1 MNRKLKHGMSMA
13 VAILSALFI
22 NSACT
27 EEWDDHYNDNG
38 TNSSKTSLLDKI
50 RQDSDLTDF
59 CEVLDSMNVPSYK
72 DGNWTVFNFAD
83 SLLNQSRVYTLW
95 APVNGSFD
103 KDSLLA
109 ELKAEPFEDILAM
122 KKLGRDDVF
131 ARFVGSHVAEFLKPA
146 SDTLK
151 EDNNILLINE
161 KLVPF
166 VGGSDESLAYSFNGL
181 NVVEKNI
188 RVSNGI
194 IHKISGSV
202 TYLPNIWEY
211 IKTAEGTD
219 SVAKFLYSFNK
230 REFNEYLSIEG
241 PTVNGDKTYIDS
253 VFTNS
258 NQWLSYG
265 YNDKTAGFGDISHE
279 DSSYVVFVPSN
290 DMWNEMVPKIETF
303 FNYHTGKENFVEDS
317 ISNDSLKKFYAR
329 KTLVNHM
336 VFSNNDQLTP
346 GDGHT
351 ALVVDS
357 MRSTY
362 RAGERRILFA
372 KNDLMEGVI
381 RTQELSNGTFHL
393 KNNFNYNP
401 HDMWYDTI
409 IVQAE
414 NFAYQ
419 GTTFLKEEDDAAS
432 FTDGVLKGDE
442 GVTYMY
448 VEKGN
453 LYHTIDSANRTK
465 NLVYVHADKN
475 TNTRPSSLK
484 WTIPNVLSGD
494 YYVGAVIVPKFI
506 DQTEAV
512 DSSVHTS
519 ALPNLFS
526 LSLYANVEKDGTTAK
541 KGSVK
546 VIEETEELEND
557 PTRIDTIWISEKDD
571 KSKRL
576 KVHIPYCEYGL
587 TNQEFSV
594 YVKLECM
601 LKNKDQLN
609 FYDPALRV
617 DLIILEPV
625 KDEE

>member
-1 MNRKLKHGMSMA
+1 MA
-13 VAILSALFI
+13 VALLSALFI

-38 TNSSKTSLLDKI
+38 TNATETSILDYLY
-50 RQDSDLTDF
+50 QDNDFSDF
-59 CEVLDSMNVPSYK
+59 CAVLEAMNVRSYK
-72 DGNWTVFNFAD
+72 DGVWTEFNFAD
-83 SLLNQSRVYTLW
+83 SLFNQSRVYTLW
-95 APVNGSFD
+95 APVNGTFD
-103 KDSLLA
+103 KDSLIA
-109 ELKAEPFEDILAM
+109 ELTADENGDKP
-122 KKLGRDDVF
+122 GRDDVF
-131 ARFVGSHVAEFLKPA
+131 ARFVAAHVADYLKPA

-151 EDNNILLINE
+151 DDNLILLINE

-166 VGGSDESLAYSFNGL
+166 VGGNDETNTYSFDGL
-181 NVVEKNI
+181 SILEKNI

-194 IHKISGSV
+194 IHKLSGAID
-202 TYLPNIWEY
+202 YFPNIWEY

-230 REFNEYLSIEG
+230 REFNEYASIEG

-265 YNDKTAGFGDISHE
+265 YNNKTAGFGDISQE

-290 DMWNEMVPKIETF
+290 DIWNEMVPKIEEF
-303 FNYHTGKENFVEDS
+303 YNFHTGKENFVKDS
-317 ISNDSLKKFYAR
+317 ISNDSLKHFYAR
-329 KTLVNHM
+329 KALVNHM

-362 RAGERRILFA
+362 RAGERRFLFA

-381 RTQELSNGTFHL
+381 RTEELSNGTFHL
-393 KNNFNYNP
+393 KNVYNYNP
-401 HDMWYDTI
+401 HDMYHDTI

-414 NFAYQ
+414 NFGYQ
-419 GTTFLKEEDDAAS
+419 GLTFLREEDDASS

-442 GVTYMY
+442 GVSYMY

-465 NLVYVHADKN
+465 NLTYIHADKN
-475 TNTRPSSLK
+475 SNTRPSSLS

-506 DQTEAV
+506 DKTELEENDTLA
-512 DSSVHTS
+512 HTN

-526 LSLYANVEKDGTTAK
+526 LSLYANTEKNGTTAK
-541 KGSVK
+541 KNSVK
-546 VIEETEELEND
+546 VIQKTEELEND
-557 PTRIDTIWISEKDD
+557 PTRIDTIWISETKDQ
-571 KSKRL
+571 SKRL

-587 TNQEFSV
+587 PNEKFSV

-601 LKNKDQLN
+601 LKKKAQLE

>member
-1 MNRKLKHGMSMA
+1 MA
-13 VAILSALFI
+13 VAFLSALFI

-27 EEWDDHYNDNG
+27 EEWDDHYSDNG
-38 TNSSKTSLLDKI
+38 TNAVKTSILEKI

-72 DGNWTVFNFAD
+72 DGVWTVFNFAD

-95 APVNGSFD
+95 APVNGTFN

-109 ELKAEPFEDILAM
+109 ELKAETFENINDM

-131 ARFVGSHVAEFLKPA
+131 DRFIGSHIAEFLKPA

-151 EDNNILLINE
+151 ENNNILLINK

-166 VGGSDESLAYSFNGL
+166 VGGQDENLSYSFDGRQ
-181 NVVEKNI
+181 VTEKNI
-188 RVSNGI
+188 RVANGL
-194 IHKISGSV
+194 IHKIEGFV
-202 TYLPNIWEY
+202 VYLPNIWEY

-230 REFNEYLSIEG
+230 REFNPYASIEG

-265 YNDKTAGFGDISHE
+265 WNNTTAGFGDISHE

-290 DMWNEMVPKIETF
+290 DIWNEMVPKIENF
-303 FNYHTGKENFVEDS
+303 YNYHTGKDNFIDDS

-329 KTLVNHM
+329 KALVNHM

-362 RAGERRILFA
+362 RAGERRLLFA

-381 RTQELSNGTFHL
+381 RTETLSNGTFHL

-401 HDMWYDTI
+401 YDMWYDTI

-414 NFAYQ
+414 NFTYQ
-419 GTTFLKEEDDAAS
+419 GMTFLKEEDDASS

-442 GVTYMY
+442 GVTYSY

-465 NLVYVHADKN
+465 NLVYVQAEKN
-475 TNTRPSSLK
+475 SNTRPSSLK

-512 DSSVHTS
+512 DSTVHTT

-526 LSLYANVEKDGTTAK
+526 LSLFANKEKDGVTAK

-546 VIEETEELEND
+546 EIIKTENLEND
-557 PTRIDTIWISEKDD
+557 PTRIDTIWISEQDNPN
-571 KSKRL
+571 KRL
-576 KVHIPYCEYGL
+576 KVSIPYCEYGL

-601 LKNKDQLN
+601 LKKKAELE